1 MGFYLV
7 TVSRGYSL
15 VPTCASSLRWVA
27 SLVTEHKEQVP
38 ELGLYISGSTVVAR
52 GLRSPEA

>member
-27 SLVTEHKEQVP
+27 SLVTEHKEHK